1 MTLVSRVS
9 IPRRPYL
16 SRLYDNDL
24 EVFPA
29 DEQYIKQQDIFLRR
43 YDILDGCVRILVKYA
58 RQDQAMQQPNSDLDL
73 LRSFIDLIEAERT
86 RNNFQDKR
94 INDFTRQQE
103 RLEDRVSSLESLV
116 MALRYDV
123 GRNAELEF
131 MEYPYSLD
139 GDPRCN
145 Y

>member
-1 MTLVSRVS
+1 ML
-9 IPRRPYL
+9 
-16 SRLYDNDL
+16 
-24 EVFPA
+24 
-29 DEQYIKQQDIFLRR
+29 
-43 YDILDGCVRILVKYA
+43 
-58 RQDQAMQQPNSDLDL
+58 QPNSDLDL

-94 INDFTRQQE
+94 INDVTRQQE
-103 RLEDRVSSLESLV
+103 GLEDRVSSLESLV

-123 GRNAELEF
+123 GRNAELEV